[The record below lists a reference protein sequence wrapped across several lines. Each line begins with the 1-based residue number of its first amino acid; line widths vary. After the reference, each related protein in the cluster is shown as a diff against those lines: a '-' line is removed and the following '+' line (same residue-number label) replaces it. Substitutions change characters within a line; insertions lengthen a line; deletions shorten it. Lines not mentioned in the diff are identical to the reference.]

1 MSHFE
6 NKNRTNKFTGYRN
19 IVAKKTRSKKH
30 RRRKNQRGAGPE
42 TFSEEQKKNIQNEIK
57 KMLEQDPG
65 NITDIEKYI
74 DELTDYDSETVNST
88 EKKQKLRN
96 FFLEGTNISF
106 DEMEKGMEKEQ
117 HMEKGMEKEQ
127 YMEKGMEKEQHMEKG
142 MEKEQYMEKGMEKE
156 QHMEK
161 GMEKEYDMEKGMEK
175 EQWKNGWKKS
185 IIWKKGWKKS
195 NGKRD

>member
-127 YMEKGMEKEQHMEKG
+127 YMEKGMKKEQHMEKRDG
-142 MEKEQYMEKGMEKE
+142 KRATY
-156 QHMEK
+156 
-161 GMEKEYDMEKGMEK
+161 
-175 EQWKNGWKKS
+175 
-185 IIWKKGWKKS
+185 
-195 NGKRD
+195 GKRDGKRAIYGKRDGKRATYGKRDGKRV